1 MMETVSNI
9 AVAAAE
15 IAAVGQLKFEV
26 SKRGNGRPADE
37 QFFSK
42 GCVGL
47 ANKIL
52 REAILNKFL
61 VLFPNNGPFS
71 LRAPEEK
78 LVGVLAKF
86 VEFIVLDVVKVRR
99 LKILQ
104 GAVWIDC
111 DELIPGWHR

>member
-1 MMETVSNI
+1 METVSNI

-15 IAAVGQLKFEV
+15 IAAVGQLKFEI
-26 SKRGNGRPADE
+26 SKRGNRRPADE
-37 QFFSK
+37 LFFPK
-42 GCVGL
+42 GCVGP
-47 ANKIL
+47 ANETL

-61 VLFPNNGPFS
+61 VLFPDNGPFS

-86 VEFIVLDVVKVRR
+86 VEFIVLDVVKTRL

-104 GAVWIDC
+104 GAVWVNG